1 MARQT
6 EVRYVSTYM
15 IGSAA
20 YQLEPVRKPKK
31 AARLPKVRKEKKII
45 VRIDPLTI
53 LGFAVAAVMLVSM
66 LVGMIQLNAAQREA
80 AQLMSYIE
88 TLEEKNAVLEK
99 EYREGYDLAEIQR
112 YAEAMG
118 LIPIWE
124 AERLYIPMQEP
135 VVEQEPT
142 AWEDFCMFLAGL
154 FA

>member
-20 YQLEPVRKPKK
+20 YQLEPVRKTKK
-31 AARLPKVRKEKKII
+31 VKLPKVRKAKRIV

-66 LVGMIQLNAAQREA
+66 MVGMIRLNAAQQEA

-88 TLEEKNAVLEK
+88 TLKEENAALEK
-99 EYREGYDLAEIQR
+99 EYREGFDLAEIER

-118 LIPIWE
+118 LIPVGE
-124 AERLYIPMQEP
+124 AEQIYIQLQEP
-135 VVEQEPT
+135 PVEPQETT
-142 AWEDFCMFLAGL
+142 AWEEFCMFLTGL

>member
-53 LGFAVAAVMLVSM
+53 LGFAVAAVMPASQPARVTYL
-66 LVGMIQLNAAQREA
+66 
-80 AQLMSYIE
+80 
-88 TLEEKNAVLEK
+88 
-99 EYREGYDLAEIQR
+99 
-112 YAEAMG
+112 
-118 LIPIWE
+118 
-124 AERLYIPMQEP
+124 P
-135 VVEQEPT
+135 VVSVIRQV
-142 AWEDFCMFLAGL
+142 
-154 FA
+154 